1 MKKVLL
7 FLVAFCT
14 LFGALKAQEDA
25 TISPNNIKYW
35 VGEGENEAILIVQWC
50 DPEIAFAWGYRFDGD
65 EVIVG
70 DMMNAIAEEDSRFSY
85 DGQGNNFVNNIMYV
99 DDEYDLALT
108 DYSSYFMYNI
118 NGSLAGLGFEE
129 QTIVNG
135 DVVKFGVSSCAII
148 GSDWSY
154 TWTTPVTPVSDPNAS
169 EEVVDATIDPE
180 DIEFWVGEGENE
192 VVVIISWCENTET
205 ALAWGYRFNGTTN
218 LFAALTDIAAADDRL
233 TVEGSAPSNI
243 TYLDEDY
250 DLTMEGDYPM
260 HGINGALGQTGM
272 SGQAIVDGDVAK
284 IGGYDCCIIEGGWTD
299 GTISWTTEV
308 LPATDPNAGE
318 EEITVSAEDIRFWT
332 GEGDNEVVA
341 AFFFCADEPIGIA
354 YGYRFENEATISD
367 MMESI
372 AAADEHFTYSVSG
385 GWINGVSYNDGE
397 HNLAITDGM
406 LMYTVNGNYASGL
419 SDALADGDYFEMT
432 EWGDCELPTDNI
444 FYPVDPSTPEEFVD
458 ATIDADELLY
468 WIGEGCHEATM
479 IVDWCNDGVAL
490 AWGYRFNTDSVT
502 VATMLQTIAD
512 ADENFGFSGLF
523 SWLTN
528 LYYLNGNDTA
538 YQISPDYVVYNHN
551 GNYANTADLE
561 YIFPG
566 DYVKFGAWGC
576 AHNDDETWASTWNNT
591 ITPAPA
597 PEEVGPS
604 DEVFDGPV
612 GSDDCQGIHCQD
624 PAILGWASTCTV
636 ERGRQNITTP
646 GVFASYGTDNDA
658 VGEVTESTTSGVV
671 SLGDYGMAVLTFD
684 IPIQNGDGYDFA
696 VFENALN
703 NTFLELAFV
712 EVSSDGVNYFR
723 FPSISNTPTDV
734 QIDNNGGVNA
744 THLNNLAGKHLVG
757 WGTPFDLEEL
767 AGTEGL
773 DINNIT
779 HIRLVDVVGC
789 VEPRYATR
797 DSRGHIINDPYPTP
811 FASSGFDLAGV
822 GVMNGWRPA
831 TSVAEYTDSHLLVY
845 PNPCNDQVTVE
856 TVIGEPVMLF
866 NSVGTLVYRTN
877 ANDTT
882 TTLNMSD
889 RPTGLYIVKCGNR
902 AARIVKM

>member
-7 FLVAFCT
+7 ILLAFASFALSAQNEQAREMMRNAQNTRATRDVSADDIQFWVGEGSNEAVAAFFFCT
-14 LFGALKAQEDA
+14 GEETGVGIAYGYRFDGTATIESMVAAIAEADENFSYTASGSFFNTISYHNEEFNFSITGGNMTYTVSGGWPSGNSDPIVDGDYFELLEWGDCYENLPSDDIYFPEDPNGSSEEDA
-25 TISPNNIKYW
+25 IIDPEDILYW
-35 VGEGENEAILIVQWC
+35 VGEGENEVVYIVQWC
-50 DPEIAFAWGYRFDGD
+50 EPEIAFAWGYRFEGN
-65 EVIVG
+65 EVTVG
-70 DMMNAIAEEDSRFSY
+70 DMMNDIAEADSRFSY
-85 DGQGNNFVNNIMYV
+85 TGQGTNFVNDIMYV
-99 DDEYDLALT
+99 DEEYDLGLHGN
-108 DYSSYFMYNI
+108 SSTWFMYNV
-118 NGSLAGLGFEE
+118 NGVLAGLGFED
-129 QTIVNG
+129 QTVMDG
-135 DVVKFGVSSCAII
+135 DVVKFGVTECAII
-148 GSDWSY
+148 GGTSWEDMTY
-154 TWTTPVTPVSDPNAS
+154 TWTTPVTPVSNPNA
-169 EEVVDATIDPE
+169 P
-180 DIEFWVGEGENE
+180 
-192 VVVIISWCENTET
+192 
-205 ALAWGYRFNGTTN
+205 
-218 LFAALTDIAAADDRL
+218 
-233 TVEGSAPSNI
+233 
-243 TYLDEDY
+243 
-250 DLTMEGDYPM
+250 
-260 HGINGALGQTGM
+260 
-272 SGQAIVDGDVAK
+272 
-284 IGGYDCCIIEGGWTD
+284 
-299 GTISWTTEV
+299 
-308 LPATDPNAGE
+308 
-318 EEITVSAEDIRFWT
+318 
-332 GEGDNEVVA
+332 
-341 AFFFCADEPIGIA
+341 
-354 YGYRFENEATISD
+354 
-367 MMESI
+367 
-372 AAADEHFTYSVSG
+372 
-385 GWINGVSYNDGE
+385 
-397 HNLAITDGM
+397 
-406 LMYTVNGNYASGL
+406 
-419 SDALADGDYFEMT
+419 
-432 EWGDCELPTDNI
+432 
-444 FYPVDPSTPEEFVD
+444 EFVD

-512 ADENFGFSGLF
+512 ADEHFGFSGPF

-551 GNYANTADLE
+551 GNYANTSDLE

-576 AHNDDETWASTWNNT
+576 AHNDDVTWASTWDNA

-597 PEEVGPS
+597 PAEVGPS

-624 PAILGWASTCTV
+624 PAILGWAITCTV
-636 ERGRQNITTP
+636 QRGPQNIANPT
-646 GVFASYGTDNDA
+646 GLASYGADNDA

-671 SLGDYGMAVLTFD
+671 SLGDGGVAVLTFD

-696 VFENALN
+696 VFENSLN
-703 NTFLELAFV
+703 HTFLELAFV

-723 FPSISNTPTDV
+723 FPSVSNTPTDV

-744 THLNNLAGKHLVG
+744 THLNNLAGKYLVG

-773 DINNIT
+773 DVNNIT

-831 TSVAEYTDSHLLVY
+831 TAVQEYTDNHLNVY

-856 TVIGEPVMLF
+856 TVMGEPVMLF

-877 ANDTT
+877 ANDATMI
-882 TTLNMSD
+882 LNMSNC
-889 RPTGLYIVKCGNR
+889 PAGLYIVKCGNR